1 MKVFSFL
8 EDVLKRRGA
17 GYLVLIDPDK
27 MHGERLVEFVT
38 LAEEKGA
45 DAFLVG
51 GSLLVKGD
59 IEDTIKTIKM
69 NTKLPAILFPGG
81 IEQLSPAVD
90 AVLYISLISGRNPEA
105 LFGKHVLAAP
115 TIKKYGLEAISCGYM
130 LIESGGE
137 TTAEYISGTKPI
149 PRNKPEIAIATAL
162 AAEYMGMKTVYLE
175 AGSGAEQSVPAAMVR
190 AVANEISIPLI
201 VGGGVKKPET
211 AREMVKAGADFIVTG
226 NFFEKESHWEFI
238 ADFAHAIHKY

>member
-59 IEDTIKTIKM
+59 IEDTIKTIKT

-130 LIESGGE
+130 LIESGG
-137 TTAEYISGTKPI
+137 
-149 PRNKPEIAIATAL
+149 
-162 AAEYMGMKTVYLE
+162 
-175 AGSGAEQSVPAAMVR
+175 
-190 AVANEISIPLI
+190 
-201 VGGGVKKPET
+201 
-211 AREMVKAGADFIVTG
+211 
-226 NFFEKESHWEFI
+226 
-238 ADFAHAIHKY
+238 